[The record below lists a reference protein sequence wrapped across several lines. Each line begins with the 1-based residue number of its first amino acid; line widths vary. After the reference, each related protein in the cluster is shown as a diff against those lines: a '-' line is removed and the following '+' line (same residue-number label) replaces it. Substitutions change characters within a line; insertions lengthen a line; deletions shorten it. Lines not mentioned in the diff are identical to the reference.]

1 MAKKV
6 VLKLKLVRKLIKV
19 QGKNKVKITKIQG
32 KKNKSRENKFE
43 EKRLKVWEFCILP
56 RLKTFYIFWTLYS

>member
-32 KKNKSRENKFE
+32 KKNKSGENKFE
-43 EKRLKVWEFCILP
+43 EKRLKAWEFFILP
-56 RLKTFYIFWTLYS
+56 RLGTFYIFWTLYS